1 MSHNAAMQWDSF
13 QALTGPVRDAAKN
26 LLYRLADDELV
37 IGHRNSEW
45 TGHGPVL
52 EADIAFSSMAQDEIG
67 HAQAYYRMLHE
78 LGEADPDNLAFG
90 RGYRQFRC
98 ASLVSLPR
106 GDWGFSVLRQFLY
119 DAAESVRLSALAA
132 GSLVPLAQ
140 MAAKLRGEEKY
151 HLMHGRTWVLHLG
164 DATEES
170 HARMQ
175 AALDQLYPQAMGL
188 FEPTEFDVVLAQAGI
203 CPREDDLQR
212 EWGSAVVP
220 VLRAAKLRIPE
231 HAVPVYGGRVGR
243 HPAPLKE
250 LVEQMQSVF
259 QLDPAAKW

>member
-1 MSHNAAMQWDSF
+1 MIRKIDSF
-13 QALTGPVRDAAKN
+13 QELEGHARDAVIN

-45 TGHGPVL
+45 TGHGPIL

-78 LGEADPDNLAFG
+78 LGEPDPDSLAFG
-90 RGYRQFRC
+90 RGVRQFRC

-119 DAAESVRLSALAA
+119 DTAETVRLSALAQGA
-132 GSLVPLAQ
+132 LTPLAQ
-140 MAAKLRGEEKY
+140 MAAKIRGEEKY
-151 HLMHGRTWVLHLG
+151 HLMHGRSWVLHLG
-164 DATEES
+164 DATDES

-175 AALDQLYPQAMGL
+175 TALDVLYPHALGL
-188 FEPTEFDVVLAQAGI
+188 FEPSEFDVALAAAGI
-203 CPREDDLQR
+203 CPREDDLQK
-212 EWGSAVVP
+212 EWGSAAVP
-220 VLRAAKLRIPE
+220 VLQAARLKIPA
-231 HAVPVYGGRVGR
+231 HSVPAYGGRVGR
-243 HPAPLKE
+243 HPAALRE

-259 QLDPAAKW
+259 QLDPTAKW